1 MTFLELKKILL
12 RIYSRI
18 KGVKDDR
25 YYLLK
30 NFPKNGSGIEIGVW
44 KGDFTRRLLRQS
56 IPSKVFLV
64 DPYTY
69 YPEFERAWF
78 GNSKFNQSG
87 MDAVYMKVKSRFRR
101 QIDKGKITFVR
112 KESVEAAEQ
121 FEDGQFDW
129 IYVDGNHMYE
139 YVLKDLETYF
149 PKLKVGGIIAGDDYN
164 TEGWWKDGV
173 TKAVKE
179 FASKYNKE
187 IAEMKIIESQ
197 FLIRKK

>member
-1 MTFLELKKILL
+1 MTFLELKKILF

-56 IPSKVFLV
+56 IPSKIFLV
-64 DPYTY
+64 DPYSY

-101 QIDKGKITFVR
+101 QIDKGKIKRYHVDHITKDYHTVTT
-112 KESVEAAEQ
+112 
-121 FEDGQFDW
+121 
-129 IYVDGNHMYE
+129 YVAHF
-139 YVLKDLETYF
+139 L
-149 PKLKVGGIIAGDDYN
+149 
-164 TEGWWKDGV
+164 
-173 TKAVKE
+173 
-179 FASKYNKE
+179 SKYTKYPTTCRVT
-187 IAEMKIIESQ
+187 ICVIKV
-197 FLIRKK
+197 KKCYSRFHFHVLDYCQ